1 LPLQRS
7 IQSCC
12 TKEKDINTS
21 DHYSEIKKTTAAA
34 KIDPILNSCIKS
46 NSCLDELVPE
56 IPIQSYRNTNNR
68 FNKKCA
74 EVDYMYW
81 KVYTCT
87 DARDPQNPDESRGK
101 I

>member
-1 LPLQRS
+1 
-7 IQSCC
+7 
-12 TKEKDINTS
+12 
-21 DHYSEIKKTTAAA
+21 
-34 KIDPILNSCIKS
+34 
-46 NSCLDELVPE
+46 LVPE

-74 EVDYMYW
+74 EVVYMYW

-87 DARDPQNPDESRGK
+87 DARDPQNPDESRAK